1 MSSVQPNQSSRRTWL
16 ATSLATAAATQVP
29 KLFADETARESRRM
43 VDVPWLAE
51 VTNAPKEIPAGAPRL
66 ASLAVDESGNRFETF
81 AAWQSRRLALQKF
94 WLHFLGLNPTIPR
107 ELPKVERLDSTKL
120 DDGIV
125 RQRIRY
131 SPHPGWPVEAYLL
144 TPKKVEKQIPA
155 AVVFHPTVDNS
166 IDEPAGLA
174 TKDGPADGPRA
185 LGLHLARKG
194 FVTICPRNYLW
205 PENHRIAVKE
215 EAQRWLKEQ
224 PPIDGKRTINGMGK
238 MLYDAYVAIDLLA
251 TMENVDAKRIAVVGH
266 SLGAKEALYAA
277 AFDPRVTAATVS
289 EGGLGIGF
297 SNWHDPWY
305 LGATIQEKGFDHDHH
320 ELLALAAPRP
330 LLNIAGESA
339 DGDRGWPLIERAREI
354 YALADDVPRLG
365 QFNHRS
371 GHPLNEEASKKMVEW
386 IVAYT

>member
-1 MSSVQPNQSSRRTWL
+1 MSAPHPSRRLWL
-16 ATSLATAAATQVP
+16 KAAIAGAVALSGRHLLAEEP
-29 KLFADETARESRRM
+29 NRKDRRL
-43 VDVPWLAE
+43 VDVPWLAD
-51 VTNAPKEIPAGAPRL
+51 VTLAPKEIPANAPRPD
-66 ASLAVDESGNRFETF
+66 SLVIDESGNSLRDF
-81 AAWQSRRLALQKF
+81 ASWQSRRAALKKY
-94 WLHFLGLNPTIPR
+94 WLDFLGLDAAAPR
-107 ELPKVERLDSTKL
+107 ELPKTEVLDSATL

-125 RQRIRY
+125 RQRVRY
-131 SPHPGWPVEAYLL
+131 APHRGWPVEAYVLL
-144 TPKKVEKQIPA
+144 PKASGKNLPA

-174 TKDGPADGPRA
+174 TKEGPPDGPRA

-205 PENHRIAVKE
+205 PENHRIAAKE
-215 EAQRWLKEQ
+215 EAERWLKEQ
-224 PPIDGKRTINGMGK
+224 PLIDGKRNIKGMGK
-238 MLYDAYVAIDLLA
+238 MLYDAWIAVDLLVA
-251 TMENVDAKRIAVVGH
+251 MKNVDDKRIAVVGH
-266 SLGAKEALYAA
+266 SLGAKEVLYAA
-277 AFDPRVTAATVS
+277 AFDDRVTAAAAS

-297 SNWHDPWY
+297 SNWQDAWY
-305 LGATIQEKGFDHDHH
+305 LGKSIQEKTFNHEHH

-330 LLNIAGESA
+330 FLNVAGESA

-365 QFNHRS
+365 QFNHRQ